1 MEGLNLNRKLGRR
14 SQGKPRGKTEATR
27 NEERFANSPGVPCPA
42 GQCGRSQEPCV
53 SHPGQALP
61 SPLFA
66 ARGGQM
72 TKSSQGEGSSLCVQ
86 SHLPSFC
93 WLEPRCDGWSLG
105 SHPDHRRKP
114 CGARGAWEWR
124 GSKTGAQDPDGSG
137 ADTGSTDHLAAGF
150 GLEGKYQPVL
160 RVTSDQG
167 FLPPH
172 SWLDVRPML
181 FER

>member
-1 MEGLNLNRKLGRR
+1 
-14 SQGKPRGKTEATR
+14 
-27 NEERFANSPGVPCPA
+27 
-42 GQCGRSQEPCV
+42 
-53 SHPGQALP
+53 
-61 SPLFA
+61 
-66 ARGGQM
+66 M
-72 TKSSQGEGSSLCVQ
+72 TKCSQGEDSSLCVR

-93 WLEPRCDGWSLG
+93 WLETRCDGWSLG
-105 SHPDHRRKP
+105 SHPDHKRKP

-124 GSKTGAQDPDGSG
+124 GSKTGAQDPGGSG
-137 ADTGSTDHLAAGF
+137 ADTGSVDHLAAGF

-172 SWLDVRPML
+172 SWLDVRPTL